1 VDYTY
6 TDCVRFHDIALNLL
20 KPSGTLSPDATIIMS
35 TFRHTVYLCVSH
47 DYHTT
52 CPYFQNS
59 MKRSVF
65 LTDANCVYVC
75 VCFFF
80 QVGTDVYI

>member
-1 VDYTY
+1 LDCVDYTP
-6 TDCVRFHDIALNLL
+6 THCVGSHDIALNLL
-20 KPSGTLSPDATIIMS
+20 KPSCTLSPDATIIMS

-52 CPYFQNS
+52 YFENS

-65 LTDANCVYVC
+65 LTDADCVYVC
-75 VCFFF
+75 VCVFR
-80 QVGTDVYI
+80 VGTEVYI